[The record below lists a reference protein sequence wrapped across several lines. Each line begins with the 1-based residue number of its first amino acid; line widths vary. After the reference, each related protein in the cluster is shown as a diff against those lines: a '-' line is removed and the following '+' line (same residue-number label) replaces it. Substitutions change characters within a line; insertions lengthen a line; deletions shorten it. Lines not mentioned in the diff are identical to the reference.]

1 MSTEEVVQLIE
12 MYECI
17 LRDCQQGDIIRAEVE
32 YAANKTVRLLQKEL
46 SVRNNENQC
55 SRCPLY
61 DSSAQICKGF
71 DCNVNDCT
79 ETMPCEGRE
88 P

>member
-17 LRDCQQGDIIRAEVE
+17 LKDCQQGDIIRAEIE

-46 SVRNNENQC
+46 SVRN
-55 SRCPLY
+55 
-61 DSSAQICKGF
+61 
-71 DCNVNDCT
+71 
-79 ETMPCEGRE
+79 EGRE